1 MNKKRLI
8 QLTSVISVSIAITA
22 CSALGSKKADPRW
35 ADYKTWTKIS
45 EGRPGTGDPTGFV
58 GTVHKG
64 PKGYRDVFVNKV
76 GLATNQGTAPY
87 KYPVG
92 TVIVKEQ
99 YTNKAAWEAQ
109 KSPGVTVM
117 LKVSDSATPSADN
130 WAWSDGYTSKA
141 KNKYVFCSACHS
153 IGTKDDFTFTHAD
166 FYRKE
171 KK

>member
-8 QLTSVISVSIAITA
+8 QLASVVTVSIVITA
-22 CSALGSKKADPRW
+22 CSALGSKTADPRW

-45 EGRPGTGDPTGFV
+45 EGRVSTGDPTGFV

-64 PKGYRDVFVNKV
+64 PKGYRDIFVNKV
-76 GLATNQGTAPY
+76 GIATNQGSGPY
-87 KYPVG
+87 VYPVG

-109 KSPGVTVM
+109 KKPGFTAM
-117 LKVSDSATPSADN
+117 IKVSESAAPSADN

-141 KNKYVFCSACHS
+141 KAKYVFCSACHA
-153 IGTKDDFTFTHAD
+153 IGAKDDFTFTNED
-166 FYRKE
+166 FY
-171 KK
+171 KKHP